1 MQITLEQTLKNL
13 ANEAVANRNLIVGA
27 FVAINLCF
35 LAIGLIWP
43 KSFVSSTTIVAT
55 EKNII
60 QPLMQG
66 AAVPTDA
73 VDRARLAR
81 EVIYG
86 RKVMTQILEHGGWMA
101 GNPSPIEQEQ
111 IIERLK
117 KQTDIS
123 NVGQNIIKLQYKDDD
138 AERAHRVASKFAE
151 LFVQE
156 STNTKSA
163 ESKAAFEFIDA
174 QVKEYHAKLAN
185 AEEQLKEFRT
195 ANIDS
200 RPGTAAEIGTRI
212 GALQNTLEATGVAL
226 KEAKI
231 KQASLEKQ
239 LSGEAESTAVFSREG
254 QYRTR
259 IAELQGRLDTLRLSY
274 QESYPDVV
282 RLKHQIDDL
291 KEAIVTERRTR
302 EAARASG
309 QTPSDETLS
318 LNPLY
323 QQLKRDLSTTKVE
336 VDTLKTR
343 LDETHRLLETE
354 RERARRVHGGEATV
368 AELTRD
374 YEVNRDIYQDLI
386 RRRENARVSMNLDV
400 EQQGLTFKIHE
411 PALLPLQPSGLRFLH
426 FAIGGLVL
434 GLAIPFGL
442 LYGVQQID
450 PRIRF
455 ERVVSEK
462 LGISVLGNIPHLT
475 TREETTALGAS
486 INTLTWVLLAN
497 GAIFIAIVI
506 ARMARWI

>member
-1 MQITLEQTLKNL
+1 MQISLEQTLKNL
-13 ANEAVANRNLIVGA
+13 ANEAVANRSLIVGA
-27 FVAINLCF
+27 FIAINLCF
-35 LAIGLIWP
+35 LAMGLVWP
-43 KSFVSSTTIVAT
+43 KSFVSHTTIVAT

-86 RKVMTQILEHGGWMA
+86 RKVLTQVLEHGGWLV

-111 IIERLK
+111 LMERLK

-123 NVGQNIIKLQYKDDD
+123 NVGQNIIKLQYKDDN
-138 AERAHRVASKFAE
+138 AERAHRVAAKFAE
-151 LFVQE
+151 LFVLE
-156 STNTKSA
+156 STTTKSA
-163 ESKAAFEFIDA
+163 ESKAAFEFIDT

-212 GALQNTLEATGVAL
+212 GTLQNTLEATSVAL

-231 KQASLEKQ
+231 KQSALERQ

-259 IAELQGRLDTLRLSY
+259 IAELQGQLDTLRLSY
-274 QESYPDVV
+274 QETYPDVV
-282 RLKHQIDDL
+282 RVKHQIDDL
-291 KEAIVTERRTR
+291 KEAIVVDRRTR

-309 QTPSDETLS
+309 QVPSDESLS

-336 VDTLKTR
+336 VETLKTR

-400 EQQGLTFKIHE
+400 EHQGLTFKIHE
-411 PALLPLQPSGLRFLH
+411 PAILPLQPSGLRFLH
-426 FAIGGLVL
+426 FAVGGLML

-455 ERVVSEK
+455 EGIVSEK
-462 LGISVLGNIPHLT
+462 LGISVLGSIPHLT
-475 TREETTALGAS
+475 TREEATAMGAS
-486 INTLTWVLLAN
+486 INTLAWVLMGNA
-497 GAIFIAIVI
+497 AIFIAIVI
-506 ARMARWI
+506 ARMAKWV